1 MYVSKGGHRYMT
13 KTRLFTRLGIVG
25 TLLAGAL
32 VVTLAPP
39 AHSVEASLAATNS
52 STWQTNASVQG
63 LAVAAG
69 KAYAGGRFTSVRP
82 PGAAPGTGEV
92 AQAYLAAFDAGTGAL
107 VSTFNPVLNGQVYA
121 VAASADGSRIFV
133 GGDFTTVNGQ
143 TRNRIA
149 AFDTATGALVA
160 NWKPSVSYRVK
171 SIAVSGTT
179 VYFGGSFGLVNGVDR
194 LRLAAVTTDTGTL
207 LPWAPATNG
216 DVYAVDA
223 ADGDNGA
230 SKVYAGGQFSTVNGT
245 TQNTVTSLDPVSG
258 AVLPFPGASAVPPPN
273 GSCTTRVKAIDAS
286 GDTVYFG
293 NGGDGGGCF
302 DGTWAVDI
310 ATNTLKWKNQC
321 LGATE
326 AVKVVNGWLYK
337 GSHAHDCANQGAGG
351 FPQGFGYRFLLSEKL
366 TDGTLGPW
374 FPNTD
379 ADPNSVTNVGPL
391 AFATGGS
398 DLWAGGD
405 FLNVNGAGQQGL
417 TRFTNA
423 TPGAAPAKPAK
434 LLPYSVQ
441 PGVVEIHFPTVV
453 DNDDSTLTYRL
464 LKGFTNTTIATWTA
478 KSTPWDRPWLSYT
491 DTSSAPGE
499 VTNYRVEVTDGSTTI
514 RGNYSDQI
522 TVASAAS
529 TAYDQIVNADGPQAY
544 WRLGEPAGTTAS
556 VDASGQSNNG
566 TFTGVT
572 LGGAGAI
579 AGNTVHDDEL
589 DHRPHGR
596 REGVQLPAAIHG
608 RGLGQAERRR
618 PWRPDHRLRQLEDRE
633 QRRWRRPDALHAHQR
648 LGRLRRERRLA
659 AHADQP
665 VRQERRPLAPR
676 GRQLRQRDDEAVRRR
691 RPQRKRPGRLGVGVL
706 RLVAGRVRPD
716 QLLARWWS
724 DPDRNGHRRG
734 GRLPVRTHSGTGP
747 IPLCS
752 KVKRRLSA
760 SSRTNS

>member
-1 MYVSKGGHRYMT
+1 MT
-13 KTRLFTRLGIVG
+13 KRRLFTRLGVVG
-25 TLLAGAL
+25 TALAVAATVL
-32 VVTLAPP
+32 SAAP
-39 AHSVEASLAATNS
+39 AQSVEASLAATNS

-69 KAYAGGRFTSVRP
+69 TAYAGGRFTSVRP

-107 VSTFNPVLNGQVYA
+107 ISSFNPVLNGQVYA

-149 AFDTATGALVA
+149 AFDTATGALVT

-194 LRLAAVTTDTGTL
+194 LRLAAVTTDTGAL

-216 DVYAVDA
+216 DVYAVDV
-223 ADGDNGA
+223 ADDA

-273 GSCTTRVKAIDAS
+273 GSCTTRVKTIDAS

-302 DGTWAVDI
+302 DGTWAADI
-310 ATNTLKWKNQC
+310 ATNSLKWKNQC

-351 FPQGFGYRFLLSEKL
+351 FPQGFGYHFLLSEKL

-391 AFATGGS
+391 AFATGGN
-398 DLWAGGD
+398 DLWVGGD
-405 FLNVNGAGQQGL
+405 FLNVNGTGQQGL

-423 TPGAAPAKPAK
+423 APGAAPAKPAK

-441 PGVVEIHFPTVV
+441 PGVVQIHFPTVV

-464 LKGFTNTTIATWTA
+464 LKGFSNTTIATWTA

-499 VTNYRVEVTDGSTTI
+499 VTNYRVEVTDGSTTV

-544 WRLGEPAGTTAS
+544 WRLGEPAGTTTS

-579 AGNTVHDDEL
+579 AGNTAMTTSTAS
-589 DHRPHGR
+589 GR
-596 REGVQLPAAIHG
+596 MVGEKAYSMPQQFTV
-608 RGLGQAERRR
+608 
-618 PWRPDHRLRQLEDRE
+618 
-633 QRRWRRPDALHAHQR
+633 
-648 LGRLRRERRLA
+648 
-659 AHADQP
+659 
-665 VRQERRPLAPR
+665 
-676 GRQLRQRDDEAVRRR
+676 EAWVK
-691 RPQRKRPGRLGVGVL
+691 QSGF
-706 RLVAGRVRPD
+706 
-716 QLLARWWS
+716 
-724 DPDRNGHRRG
+724 NRG
-734 GRLPVRTHSGTGP
+734 GRIIGFGNSKTQNSGGGGDRMLYMRTNGSIVFGVNDGSQRTLTSPSGKNDGLWHHVVGSYDGTGSTGVMK
-747 IPLCS
+747 LYVDGVLS
-752 KVKRRLSA
+752 GSALVGSA
-760 SSRTNS
+760 SVYYGWWRVGYDLTNSWPGGGATQTGMGIDEAAVYPYALTPVQVQSHYAAR

>member
-1 MYVSKGGHRYMT
+1 MT
-13 KTRLFTRLGIVG
+13 KRRLFTRLGIAGTVLAIAG
-25 TLLAGAL
+25 TLLI
-32 VVTLAPP
+32 APP
-39 AHSVEASLAATNS
+39 AQSVETGLSAVNS

-63 LAVAAG
+63 LAVAGG

-82 PGAAPGTGEV
+82 PGAAAGTGEV
-92 AQAYLAAFDAGTGAL
+92 GQAYLAAFDQTTGEL

-121 VAASADGSRIFV
+121 VAASPDGSRIFV
-133 GGDFTTVNGQ
+133 GGDFTTVDGQ

-149 AFDTATGALVA
+149 AFDTATGDLVA

-171 SIAVSGTT
+171 TIAVSGTT
-179 VYFGGSFGLVNGVDR
+179 VYFGGSFGLVNGLTR
-194 LRLAAVTTDTGTL
+194 NRLAAVTTDTGTL
-207 LPWAPATNG
+207 LPWAPDVNG

-223 ADGDNGA
+223 ADDA

-245 TQNTVTSLDPVSG
+245 NQNTVTSLDPVTG

-273 GSCTTRVKAIDAS
+273 GSCTTRVKTIDAS

-351 FPQGFGYRFLLSEKL
+351 FPQGFGYHFLLTEKL

-405 FLNVNGAGQQGL
+405 FLHVNGVAQQGL
-417 TRFTNA
+417 THFTNA
-423 TPGAAPAKPAK
+423 GPGAAPAKPAK

-441 PGVVEIHFPTVV
+441 PGVVQIHFPTVV

-464 LKGFTNTTIATWTA
+464 LKGFSNTTIATWTA
-478 KSTPWDRPWLSYT
+478 KSTPWSQPWLSYT
-491 DTSSAPGE
+491 DTSSAPGD
-499 VTNYRVEVTDGSTTI
+499 VTNYRVEVTDGSTTV
-514 RGNYSDQI
+514 RGNYSDPV
-522 TVASAAS
+522 TVASTAS
-529 TAYDQIVNADGPQAY
+529 TAYDQLVKADGPQAY
-544 WRLGEPAGTTAS
+544 WRLGEPAGTTTS
-556 VDASGQSNNG
+556 VDSSGQSNNG

-579 AGNTVHDDEL
+579 AGDTAMTTSTTTGRMVGEKAYSMPQQFTV
-589 DHRPHGR
+589 
-596 REGVQLPAAIHG
+596 
-608 RGLGQAERRR
+608 
-618 PWRPDHRLRQLEDRE
+618 
-633 QRRWRRPDALHAHQR
+633 
-648 LGRLRRERRLA
+648 
-659 AHADQP
+659 
-665 VRQERRPLAPR
+665 
-676 GRQLRQRDDEAVRRR
+676 EAWVK
-691 RPQRKRPGRLGVGVL
+691 QSGFG
-706 RLVAGRVRPD
+706 
-716 QLLARWWS
+716 
-724 DPDRNGHRRG
+724 RG
-734 GRLPVRTHSGTGP
+734 GRIIGFGNSKTANSGSGGDRMLYMRTNGSIVFGVDDGAQQTLTSPSGNNDGNWHHVVGTYDSTTGTGAMKLYVDGVLSGSALVGP
-747 IPLCS
+747 ASVYYGWWRVGYDLGYTWPGAGATQTGMGIDEAAVYPYALSPLQVQS
-752 KVKRRLSA
+752 HYAAR
-760 SSRTNS
+760 